1 MTTEPVPDDSP
12 DVTARRKPFTAIR
25 KGIVEHV
32 LTGRLRGARFAVYIW
47 LHLQADHTTGT
58 VWTNAAKLASETGFY
73 PSTVREVLAGLR
85 RDGYLRY
92 ESAEGLERFSLA
104 GGQSITTDS
113 RQRVVMANAL
123 RGASR
128 PGLVN
133 PEQIVCA
140 EPSPDVAIALANSFG
155 VGISVLGYGS
165 GSLTGAQA
173 EGMAQLAERT
183 VAVQLLRDQMYR
195 ACEAYANGAISGTT
209 YSLIMSKNNNAMVTL
224 LLGETAG
231 GAFGRSL
238 AGIGTGSS
246 SGARAA
252 LESLM
257 ATGGEVKQATEDL
270 RTAEVQV
277 KSAETKLADKQKIL
291 AATEAKI
298 DPPAT
303 GAQTTVDRQ
312 AVQRAQA
319 ELDGA
324 QAARDAAAAR
334 LKGKA
339 DTVAKSSAEVKAL
352 TVGGGISRAA
362 TPELAEVMKGMQQQ
376 FLATDFSEQFVA
388 ACLVE
393 LGLDPVVG
401 KTEEDFFEKLRTRMN
416 NSLIDEAQ
424 NPKDTNLERLS
435 KKALEI
441 YERSTIR
448 FRKSKLSDYCV
459 DKLPTFIDTAHK
471 DAVKLKQAEIAL
483 QHQRADTDAR
493 ARALASLEKALTV
506 CKDMPET
513 AQRTRCVETVL
524 GMMKNP

>member
-1 MTTEPVPDDSP
+1 M
-12 DVTARRKPFTAIR
+12 IR
-25 KGIVEHV
+25 AKCPLVGFPLLALVS
-32 LTGRLRGARFAVYIW
+32 LSLLLSACAT
-47 LHLQADHTTGT
+47 QPGT
-58 VWTNAAKLASETGFY
+58 I
-73 PSTVREVLAGLR
+73 
-85 RDGYLRY
+85 
-92 ESAEGLERFSLA
+92 LERFSLA

-113 RQRVVMANAL
+113 RQRIVMANAL

-140 EPSPDVAIALANSFG
+140 EPSPDVAIAMANSFG

-246 SGARAA
+246 SEAKAS

-257 ATGGEVKQATEDL
+257 AAGGEVKQAVDDL
-270 RTAEVQV
+270 RAADLKV
-277 KSAETKLADKQKIL
+277 KSAESKLADKQKIL
-291 AATEAKI
+291 NADEAKTDPAAT
-298 DPPAT
+298 D
-303 GAQTTVDRQ
+303 AQKAADRQ
-312 AVQRAQA
+312 AVQQAQA
-319 ELDGA
+319 EVDSA
-324 QAARDAAAAR
+324 KATRDELAAR

-339 DTVAKSSAEVKAL
+339 ETTAKSSAEVKAL
-352 TVGGGISRAA
+352 TVAGGISRVA
-362 TPELAEVMKGMQQQ
+362 TPELAEVLKGMQQQ
-376 FLATDFSEQFVA
+376 FLTTDFSEQFVA

-401 KTEEDFFEKLRTRMN
+401 KTEEEFFEKLRARVN
-416 NSLIDEAQ
+416 NALIDEAAK
-424 NPKDTNLERLS
+424 PTDSHLKKLS
-435 KKALEI
+435 TKALQI
-441 YERSTIR
+441 YEGTTIR
-448 FRKSKLSDYCV
+448 FRKSRLSDYCF
-459 DKLPTFIDTAHK
+459 DKLPAFIEAAHT
-471 DAVKLKQAEIAL
+471 DEVKLKQAEVAL
-483 QHQRADTDAR
+483 RHKRVEVDGKAR
-493 ARALASLEKALTV
+493 AMASFEKALST
-506 CKDMPET
+506 CKEIAEA
-513 AQRTRCVETVL
+513 AQKTQCVEAVL
-524 GMMKNP
+524 GMMKTP